1 MAVFHAS
8 PRRDSCSLLII
19 CVISRKR
26 TACMI
31 GDHDDRDADT
41 ATMLL
46 TATDP
51 CRQAEYLIGT
61 GSAGAAGAQHA
72 AVAVPGPVST

>member
-1 MAVFHAS
+1 LAVFHAS
-8 PRRDSCSLLII
+8 PRRDSRLLII

-26 TACMI
+26 TARMI
-31 GDHDDRDADT
+31 GDHHDRDADT
-41 ATMLL
+41 VTVLL

-61 GSAGAAGAQHA
+61 GGAGAAGAQHA